1 VAGSNNDVNMLN
13 LSSLFTD
20 VLKDEASNVNFTING
35 HEYNQWYYF
44 VDGIYLQWLVF
55 VKIISLPQAPK

>member
-1 VAGSNNDVNMLN
+1 
-13 LSSLFTD
+13 LFTD

-44 VDGIYLQWLVF
+44 VDGIYLQWSVF